1 MASGLRFDPAQ
12 MVQNLDRMQQRTL
25 YAVEV
30 AGRVGAAKMQAQ
42 ATAPGSPPWK
52 DHSHFARTTIQG
64 KCERREYGVR
74 ITLSG
79 GVYYMVYLEYAMGK
93 RFAHL
98 WPTVRKMGPE
108 ILQEI
113 ARLKI

>member
-12 MVQNLDRMQQRTL
+12 MVRNLDNLQQRTL

-30 AGRVGAAKMQAQ
+30 AGRVGAAKMEGA
-42 ATAPGSPPWK
+42 AKINAPWK
-52 DHSHFARTTIQG
+52 DHTGFARGTIQG

-74 ITLSG
+74 ITLTG
-79 GVYYMVYLEYAMGK
+79 GVYYAVYLEYAMQK
-93 RFAHL
+93 RWAIL
-98 WPTVRKMGPE
+98 WPTVKQMGPE

-113 ARLKI
+113 ARLRI